1 MSLISVE
8 VVSKSYFHNTVLK
21 DVNLRLNEGDR
32 LGLIGSNGAGK
43 TTLFKII
50 TGIEKADAGR
60 VVVAKNRIVGYL
72 GQNTDTVSGGES
84 NSLKNRELQELET
97 AIRDTE
103 IALSRITDHE
113 SPSYRDLSARYTLL
127 SARFE
132 AMDGYSYERS
142 MKEILTGLELSE
154 AAFSTPVGLLS
165 GGEKMRVALAH
176 ILLMHPDILLLDEPT
191 NHLDITAMEWLEDTL
206 IKFKG
211 ALIIISHDRYFLDR
225 VCNRM
230 AELESGTLVV
240 QSGNY
245 TGFMKQ
251 KEVETDFAAKEK
263 LRLER
268 EIERQMDIRQ
278 TMFSH
283 RNMSGYHMKEKMVSK
298 LADKLSE
305 AQSQSRRSVEGKM
318 KFSLLPAGSV
328 RNPKS
333 VILKTEALSKSFG
346 TNSIFENLSFE
357 ITAVDKVF
365 FVGPNG
371 CGKSTLLSI
380 LLGLAGDYE
389 GTVSLSKYSTYA
401 FMGQQVQFSDEN
413 IRIIDEICGRF
424 DFSEGQ
430 ARSLLANFGFYG
442 TDVMKQISV
451 LSGGERSRLYLACI
465 LQENPEII
473 FLDEPTNHLDIP
485 SREILEQAL
494 AGFGGALIAVSHD
507 RYFIEKCA
515 RRIYGFINKGIME
528 FPSFDSYRLKERE
541 SYKAAE
547 ALSKRADSAE
557 MLNNPAV
564 LRRNKADERRFIA
577 QRRDQVRFTEL
588 EIARLEDEKER
599 MEASFG
605 ADTLPE
611 EYSAYS
617 ALLTQIEKYYS
628 EYASLLDED

>member
-50 TGIEKADAGR
+50 TGSENADAGR
-60 VVVAKNRIVGYL
+60 VVVAKNRIIGYL
-72 GQNTDTVSGGES
+72 GQNTDTVSGGAS
-84 NSLKNRELQELET
+84 NSLKNKELQELEA

-103 IALSRITDHE
+103 IGLSRITDHE
-113 SPSYRDLSARYTLL
+113 SPAYRDLSARYTLL

-230 AELESGTLVV
+230 AELESGTLVI

-251 KEVETDFAAKEK
+251 KEVETDFAVKEK

-268 EIERQMDIRQ
+268 EIDRQMDIKQ

-318 KFSLLPAGSV
+318 KFSLLPSGSI

-333 VILKTEALSKSFG
+333 VILRTEALSKSFG
-346 TNSIFENLSFE
+346 TNRIFENLSFE

-380 LLGLAGDYE
+380 LLGLAGEYE
-389 GTVSLSKYSTYA
+389 GTVSLSRYSTYA
-401 FMGQQVQFSDEN
+401 FMGQKVQFSDEN

-430 ARSLLANFGFYG
+430 ARSLLAKFGFYG

-494 AGFGGALIAVSHD
+494 SGFGGALIAVSHD

-515 RRIYGFINKGIME
+515 RRIFGFISKGIME
-528 FPSFDSYRLKERE
+528 FPSFDSYRIKERE
-541 SYKAAE
+541 SVKAAE
-547 ALSKRADSAE
+547 ALSKRTDSAE
-557 MLNNPAV
+557 MLHNPAV
-564 LRRNKADERRFIA
+564 LRRNKADERKFIA

-588 EIARLEDEKER
+588 EIARLEEEKER

-617 ALLTQIEKYYS
+617 SLLTQIEKCYN
-628 EYASLLDED
+628 EYASLLEED

>member
-8 VVSKSYFHNTVLK
+8 AVTKSYFHNTVLK
-21 DVNLRLNEGDR
+21 EINLRLNESDR

-50 TGIEKADAGR
+50 TGAERADAGR
-60 VVVAKNRIVGYL
+60 VVIAKNRIVGYL
-72 GQNTDTVSGGES
+72 GQNTDTVSGGDS
-84 NSLKNRELQELET
+84 NSLKNRELQELESS
-97 AIRDTE
+97 IRDTE
-103 IALSRITDHE
+103 IAMSHITDHD
-113 SPSYRDLSARYTLL
+113 SPEYRELSARYTLL

-154 AAFSTPVGLLS
+154 AAFETPVGLLS

-176 ILLMHPDILLLDEPT
+176 ILLLHPDILLLDEPT

-206 IKFKG
+206 VKFKG

-225 VCNRM
+225 VCNRT

-240 QSGNY
+240 QSGSY
-245 TGFMKQ
+245 SSFMKQ
-251 KEVETDFAAKEK
+251 KEIETDFATKEK
-263 LRLER
+263 IRLER

-283 RNMSGYHMKEKMVSK
+283 RNMSGYHMKEKMVAK
-298 LADKLSE
+298 LSDKLSE
-305 AQSQSRRSVEGKM
+305 AQSASRRTVEGKM
-318 KFSLLPAGSV
+318 KFNLLSSDHV

-333 VILKTEALSKSFG
+333 VVLKVEDLAKSFG
-346 TNSIFENLSFE
+346 SNRIFENLSFE
-357 ITAVDKVF
+357 VTAVDKVF

-380 LLGLAGDYE
+380 LLGLIGDFE
-389 GTVSLSKYSTYA
+389 GSVSLSRYSTYA
-401 FMGQQVQFSDEN
+401 FMGQKVQFSDED
-413 IRIIDEICGRF
+413 IQIIDEICGRF
-424 DFSEGQ
+424 DFNEGQ
-430 ARSLLANFGFYG
+430 ARSLLAKFGFYG

-494 AGFGGALIAVSHD
+494 SGFGGALIAVSHD

-515 RRIYGFINKGIME
+515 RKIFGFIGKGIVE
-528 FPSFDSYRLKERE
+528 FPSFDVYRSKERE

-547 ALSKRADSAE
+547 ASNKKADAAE
-557 MLNNPAV
+557 TAANPAAI
-564 LRRNKADERRFIA
+564 RRNKADERKFIA
-577 QRRDQVRFTEL
+577 MRRDQVRFTEQ
-588 EIARLEDEKER
+588 EIARLEAEKER

-605 ADTLPE
+605 ADTQPD

-617 ALLTQIEKYYS
+617 SLLVQIEKNYN
-628 EYASLLDED
+628 EYAALLDEA